1 MMFNRFDYPL
11 LTDAELHH
19 LKTVGSVLD
28 VIKSYRDRLRTPEG
42 HNPYSLTECKDVVM
56 WEKERRGVPAPAPDT
71 SLVVEQFRLYGKM
84 CATSE
89 AFKIMGE
96 LTTLM
101 YSMTLNDAHF
111 EQLMALVD
119 SVHERHKQE

>member
-1 MMFNRFDYPL
+1 MFNRFDYPL

-42 HNPYSLTECKDVVM
+42 THPYTLTECKDVVM

-89 AFKIMGE
+89 AYKITGE
-96 LTTLM
+96 LTTLINKL
-101 YSMTLNDAHF
+101 SLNDAHF
-111 EQLMALVD
+111 AQLMALVD
-119 SVHERHKQE
+119 SIHERHNQE